1 MIWHVKKE
9 GENRDE
15 TGLCQRGHDSLICGR
30 LLPFSPRMLSP
41 SPWIISITP
50 FLWRLPAAPSICSAP
65 GWETVLSL
73 ALPRLYFTRFVPGVK
88 FQMWKSKAT
97 TLKLQKQQQ
106 IWCLIKISCR
116 KRFIYQA
123 SFMKLQNNHGLCWP
137 QYVSVNYWLKP
148 SQFDF
153 CKTNKFRTA
162 LGWCQI

>member
-106 IWCLIKISCR
+106 NLMPHQNFLQKKIH
-116 KRFIYQA
+116 
-123 SFMKLQNNHGLCWP
+123 L
-137 QYVSVNYWLKP
+137 P
-148 SQFDF
+148 SQFHEASKQSWF
-153 CKTNKFRTA
+153 VLTTVCFRELLAKTITIRF
-162 LGWCQI
+162 L